1 MNVVDQEIIKAL
13 IEKVNESNKNRSVP
27 QEIIDYLHELWEVI
41 QENYLRATTEVFD
54 NIKNQRNF
62 IIVRFAEIQRR
73 FLEIIQ
79 RKDDKLVIIIVNF
92 SKCLSSMSSNTKTNT
107 INSLSRIPT

>member
-13 IEKVNESNKNRSVP
+13 IEKVHESNKNRPVP
-27 QEIIDYLHELWEVI
+27 QEIIEYLHELWETI
-41 QENYLRATTEVFD
+41 QENYLRATTEVFGNFKD
-54 NIKNQRNF
+54 QRNF

-79 RKDDKLVIIIVNF
+79 KKDDKLVIFIVIF
-92 SKCLSSMSSNTKTNT
+92 S
-107 INSLSRIPT
+107 